1 MCCWQVGIS
10 SGAAT
15 VAAIQVAKRPENKGK
30 LIAVSKQ
37 LLIELVIWKQN
48 WAHVVH
54 MFCGPLQRFR
64 VLFVVVSDSAS
75 QLMNSSFIMSNCV
88 CSGKTEFSK
97 LSEMIYFCNP
107 IAHLHV
113 CLHRWFFQVLEKG
126 ISRQFF
132 SNQSEKKLKNCSL
145 SPRSWTVVISS
156 IINRNDLLSKWKSE
170 MRYLNSVEICGCGIF
185 SYGVVMV
192 VSIWVF
198 HLMVVMDM
206 NLSCK

>member
-1 MCCWQVGIS
+1 MWYTC
-10 SGAAT
+10 
-15 VAAIQVAKRPENKGK
+15 
-30 LIAVSKQ
+30 
-37 LLIELVIWKQN
+37 
-48 WAHVVH
+48 
-54 MFCGPLQRFR
+54 
-64 VLFVVVSDSAS
+64 FVVPFSLSEFCFWLYLTQLS
-75 QLMNSSFIMSNCV
+75 RLMNSSFIVSYCV

-97 LSEMIYFCNP
+97 LSEMIDFCNP

-113 CLHRWFFQVLEKG
+113 CMHRWFFQVLEKG
-126 ISRQFF
+126 ISPPFF

-156 IINRNDLLSKWKSE
+156 IISWNDLLSKWKSE